1 MESILSVVIGITILI
16 FSVIVHENAHGLAA
30 LAFGDETAK
39 KAGRLSLNPLKH
51 IDPFGSVIMP
61 LIFLFTF
68 GMIFGYA
75 KPVPVNPRYFKDQ
88 RKGMMVTSLAGPFS
102 NFLLAIIGSMLL
114 ASGLFASAILILE
127 FVIFINV
134 VLGVFNL
141 FPIPPLDGSKV
152 LEGLLPRAW
161 LSGYYKFERSVE
173 RYVVIILI
181 LLMIVRPGF
190 LMGFLTSIV
199 RPILI
204 LLGVESFV

>member
-1 MESILSVVIGITILI
+1 METILSAVIGITILI

-30 LAFGDETAK
+30 LALGDETAK

-51 IDPFGSVIMP
+51 IDLFGSVIMP

-88 RKGMMVTSLAGPFS
+88 RTGMMVTSLAGPFS
-102 NFLLAIIGSMLL
+102 NFFLAIIGSVLL
-114 ASGLFASAILILE
+114 ASGIFASGILILE

-190 LMGFLTSIV
+190 LSGFLITMV
-199 RPILI
+199 KPILV
-204 LLGVESFV
+204 LLGVESIV